1 MNGEWRLVKEVG
13 MKKVDARPNERC
25 FCEER
30 FHKRPHLSPFTFH
43 LSHPRSGFTLLEV
56 LVASVLMGMLVT
68 ILTMIFN
75 QSAIAWRTGKASV
88 ADMSET
94 ERNLARIHAMAD
106 NVLPYTGGQNYCVV
120 SPWDDAKDD
129 SSTRFNPRGIRRVQ
143 DLRTGVA
150 TIGGNFYNQ
159 DAGKGDWKKSDL
171 GNPDLNGGKTFIV
184 GVRSAGPDR
193 QWETEDD
200 ISTWP
205 DEVE

>member
-1 MNGEWRLVKEVG
+1 
-13 MKKVDARPNERC
+13 MKR
-25 FCEER
+25 
-30 FHKRPHLSPFTFH
+30 
-43 LSHPRSGFTLLEV
+43 GFTLLEV

-94 ERNLARIHAMAD
+94 ERNLARIHSMAD
-106 NVLPYTGGQNYCVV
+106 NVLPYTGSDNYCVV
-120 SPWDDAKDD
+120 SPWDDAADD
-129 SSTRFNPRGIRRVQ
+129 SSTRFNPRGIRRAR

-150 TIGGNFYNQ
+150 TVSGSYYSD
-159 DAGKGDWKKSDL
+159 DAGKGAWKKSDL

>member
-1 MNGEWRLVKEVG
+1 M
-13 MKKVDARPNERC
+13 
-25 FCEER
+25 
-30 FHKRPHLSPFTFH
+30 
-43 LSHPRSGFTLLEV
+43 
-56 LVASVLMGMLVT
+56 ASVLMGMLVT

-106 NVLPYTGGQNYCVV
+106 NVLPYTGSDNYCVV
-120 SPWDDAKDD
+120 PPWDDAVDD
-129 SSTRFNPRGIRRVQ
+129 SSTRFHPRGIRRAR

-150 TIGGNFYNQ
+150 TVTGNFNND
-159 DAGKGDWKKSDL
+159 DAGKNSWRRSDL